1 MTVLVADDSASLRA
15 TTREILEAEGHRV
28 LEAADGAVALQV
40 MHSEDV
46 DVLVLDLHMPGCD
59 GFEVLNRL
67 EDPHP
72 LVVVFSGFEG
82 ESLADVE
89 AEFGPRV
96 FGYLCKPAS
105 PVALIEVV
113 NAALEASQRTL

>member
-40 MHSEDV
+40 MHTEDV

-59 GFEVLNRL
+59 GFEVLNGL

-82 ESLADVE
+82 ESQAEVE

-113 NAALEASQRTL
+113 NAAVEASQRT